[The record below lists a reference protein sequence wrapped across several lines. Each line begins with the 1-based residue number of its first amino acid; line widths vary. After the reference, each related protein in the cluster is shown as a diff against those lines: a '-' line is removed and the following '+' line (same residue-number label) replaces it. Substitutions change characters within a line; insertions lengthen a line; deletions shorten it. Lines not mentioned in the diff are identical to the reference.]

1 MGEMVLIAMTIVAIV
16 LITGLTLN
24 GIVDKVMQGKRL
36 RHDARPPADPHSPG
50 VREIAERQQMIED
63 RLRVLERIATD
74 RGSLLADE
82 IEALRRQCGPDFV
95 LMVPGIRPVGSAA
108 NDQKRA
114 MTPRQAVDL
123 GATNLVVGRPIY
135 QAQDPRAAA
144 EKIAAAA
151 TSLRG

>member
-36 RHDARPPADPHSPG
+36 RHEVRPSADPQSPG

-82 IEALRRQCGPDFV
+82 IEALRRDIPA
-95 LMVPGIRPVGSAA
+95 IAA
-108 NDQKRA
+108 SQRESE
-114 MTPRQAVDL
+114 
-123 GATNLVVGRPIY
+123 GAT
-135 QAQDPRAAA
+135 
-144 EKIAAAA
+144 
-151 TSLRG
+151 S